1 MTRPSKR
8 EVERSIEKLG
18 DGDDGET
25 MPPPQIVYTTDV
37 DDEYESEDG
46 EPVEIDPDRFTIVLD
61 GDYVPNDGPIPG
73 AGDADE

>member
-8 EVERSIEKLG
+8 EVERSIDQLD

-25 MPPPQIVYTTDV
+25 MPPSQIVYTTDV
-37 DDEYESEDG
+37 DDEYVTEDG

-61 GDYVPNDGPIPG
+61 GDYAPNDGPIQG
-73 AGDADE
+73 AGDGDE

>member
-25 MPPPQIVYTTDV
+25 MPPPQIIYTTDV
-37 DDEYESEDG
+37 DDEYETEDG
-46 EPVEIDPDRFTIVLD
+46 EPVEIDPDRHTIILD
-61 GDYVPNDGPIPG
+61 GDYAPNDGPIPG
-73 AGDADE
+73 AGDGDE